1 MERKDWQLMA
11 GIVFIFGLFY
21 FVPEDAQWFTNSIV
35 SGVELLSEYAKEHV
49 LTCLVPALF
58 IAGAIGVL
66 VGKDKVLK
74 YLGGDAKKY
83 VSYGIASVSGAILA
97 VCSCTILPLFAGI
110 RKRGAGLGPAITFLF
125 SGPAINVAAIFL
137 TISVL
142 GIEIGLG
149 RILFAIPLS
158 IIVGISMSLIF
169 REKIEKGGLLMQ
181 DSKKDVSKI
190 TMGVFFVLMVGI
202 LVVNGLPIDRWVGLP
217 IHEWLQG
224 LPIREGLIPTEPIK
238 FATMGL
244 LALGV
249 VALAIF
255 KFTKEV
261 RNQWLEETWKFS
273 KLILPLLF
281 IGVFIAGF
289 IMPLLPESL
298 IHNIVGQNTLLGN
311 FVASIFGAFM
321 YFSTLT
327 EIPILQALIGKGMHS
342 GPALALLLAGPSL
355 SLPNMLVVRGVLGN
369 KKTAVYVGLVI
380 VYSTIAGLIFGGI
393 V

>member
-1 MERKDWQLMA
+1 MERKDWQWLI
-11 GIVFIFGLFY
+11 GIVFTFAVFY
-21 FVPEDAQWFTNSIV
+21 LVPQESTWFTNSVV
-35 SGVELLSEYAKEHV
+35 SGVNLLSEYAKEHV

-97 VCSCTILPLFAGI
+97 VCSCTILPLFVGI

-158 IIVGISMSLIF
+158 IIVGLSMSLIF

-181 DSKKDVSKI
+181 DSKKEVSTI
-190 TMGVFFVLMVGI
+190 TMGIFFLLMIGI
-202 LVVNGLPIDRWVGLP
+202 LVVNGLQVA
-217 IHEWLQG
+217 QY
-224 LPIREGLIPTEPIK
+224 IK
-238 FATMGL
+238 YIIMGAM
-244 LALGV
+244 ALV
-249 VALAIF
+249 VIVLAIF

-281 IGVFIAGF
+281 IGVFVAGF
-289 IMPLLPESL
+289 IMPLLPEAL
-298 IHNIVGQNTLLGN
+298 ITDIVGQNTVLGN
-311 FVASIFGAFM
+311 LVASIFGAFM

-327 EIPILQALIGKGMHS
+327 EIPILQALIEKGMHS